1 MSTTKKVLIAIFSI
15 LLIGAFVFLL
25 TWGIIN
31 FNKVKEGM
39 SGAGLYTKD
48 DVDNAYNDGYNTA
61 LKDKEEYANLINSYK
76 DTITLQ
82 TDTISQLNSE
92 KSALDKSI
100 KECQTQVD
108 NLTSQRDAIQ
118 IQVDLLKEQI
128 ADKDGTIED
137 MTAEKQE
144 LIEQHTQTITRLNAQ
159 ITGLNSQIEE
169 LNTQIQV
176 NINSVSQLNNRIAEL
191 QRTIAFYEQFIGQ
204 FETDE
209 QAMVTFEF
217 AGSVYEVKVVNK
229 GDKVTVNNPAST
241 EYLIFNGWMLDGE
254 PLDLSTYTVTQNVR
268 IIADVTYK
276 YIVNFNVDGNT
287 KFTQVIEKGNCAEE
301 PSSPRK
307 NGYRFKYWTLDG
319 ETEVHFD
326 QLPIMANTTFI
337 AKFVQLHKVDFLY
350 ENGEQIINTK
360 SVEHGQTTTA
370 PRMSL
375 NEGEVLNGWRINGNL
390 VDVSTYVI
398 NEDTTFVVDIT
409 RKYKVVFMVD
419 GAEYNTQFVE
429 SGKTAIIFAPSKEG
443 YSFLGWYID
452 NADEIIDVD
461 NFAITSDVTFNA
473 KLRGAYLV
481 TIYDRD
487 TCLYNEYHAK
497 GETVVFDVEPLG
509 REGYI
514 FTGFYDPVYDKESET
529 CSVETPNRTLILDAH
544 DYNLRAYYSVA
555 CAGYFSNGAILPDEN
570 GNLVFNYLS
579 FIDIGYDQKNIAE
592 GGIGSYK
599 AINVEI
605 HTFNSAQSVM
615 LNWTAMRNSENYDL
629 KKGTFKYQNE
639 GGRDYF
645 QGEYRADTD
654 AWVFWRMSYWDGSYV
669 KSVEF
674 EFTRKYYSMGTF
686 DENLLK

>member
-1 MSTTKKVLIAIFSI
+1 
-15 LLIGAFVFLL
+15 
-25 TWGIIN
+25 
-31 FNKVKEGM
+31 M

-176 NINSVSQLNNRIAEL
+176 N
-191 QRTIAFYEQFIGQ
+191 
-204 FETDE
+204 
-209 QAMVTFEF
+209 
-217 AGSVYEVKVVNK
+217 
-229 GDKVTVNNPAST
+229 
-241 EYLIFNGWMLDGE
+241 
-254 PLDLSTYTVTQNVR
+254 
-268 IIADVTYK
+268 
-276 YIVNFNVDGNT
+276 
-287 KFTQVIEKGNCAEE
+287 
-301 PSSPRK
+301 
-307 NGYRFKYWTLDG
+307 
-319 ETEVHFD
+319 
-326 QLPIMANTTFI
+326 
-337 AKFVQLHKVDFLY
+337 
-350 ENGEQIINTK
+350 
-360 SVEHGQTTTA
+360 
-370 PRMSL
+370 
-375 NEGEVLNGWRINGNL
+375 
-390 VDVSTYVI
+390 
-398 NEDTTFVVDIT
+398 
-409 RKYKVVFMVD
+409 
-419 GAEYNTQFVE
+419 
-429 SGKTAIIFAPSKEG
+429 
-443 YSFLGWYID
+443 
-452 NADEIIDVD
+452 
-461 NFAITSDVTFNA
+461 
-473 KLRGAYLV
+473 
-481 TIYDRD
+481 
-487 TCLYNEYHAK
+487 
-497 GETVVFDVEPLG
+497 
-509 REGYI
+509 
-514 FTGFYDPVYDKESET
+514 
-529 CSVETPNRTLILDAH
+529 
-544 DYNLRAYYSVA
+544 
-555 CAGYFSNGAILPDEN
+555 
-570 GNLVFNYLS
+570 
-579 FIDIGYDQKNIAE
+579 
-592 GGIGSYK
+592 
-599 AINVEI
+599 
-605 HTFNSAQSVM
+605 SAQSVM